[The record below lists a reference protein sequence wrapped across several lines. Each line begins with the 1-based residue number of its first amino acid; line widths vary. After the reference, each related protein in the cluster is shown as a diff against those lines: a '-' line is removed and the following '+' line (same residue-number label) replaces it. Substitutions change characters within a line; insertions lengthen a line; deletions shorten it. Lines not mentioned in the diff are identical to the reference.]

1 MYSYPFLP
9 DKHLWTLTD
18 SPESTV
24 KTMTISDDSHMYYL
38 VAMLY
43 PENVYNSIIE
53 QSHSYKIITKSVIER
68 YDGTETSINN
78 EHIHTDKIV
87 VKDNSFAGIFTLC
100 TYRGE
105 TRQQTVRYKEYK
117 GILFA
122 DGTAVCVNYDMF
134 EADPGAFRTKNYYS
148 LEKYWYFID
157 IIMFEFNRLV
167 VNPDTNSEEKRWTL
181 SA

>member
-38 VAMLY
+38 VAKQY
-43 PENVYNSIIE
+43 RENVYSSIIE
-53 QSHSYKIITKSVIER
+53 QSYSYKIITKSEIER
-68 YDGTETSINN
+68 YDGTETSLSN
-78 EHIHTDKIV
+78 EHISHDKIV

-122 DGTAVCVNYDMF
+122 DGTAVGVNYDMF
-134 EADPGAFRTKNYYS
+134 EADPGAFRTKSFYS
-148 LEKYWYFID
+148 LEKC
-157 IIMFEFNRLV
+157 
-167 VNPDTNSEEKRWTL
+167 
-181 SA
+181 

>member
-1 MYSYPFLP
+1 
-9 DKHLWTLTD
+9 
-18 SPESTV
+18 
-24 KTMTISDDSHMYYL
+24 MTISDDSHMYYL

-53 QSHSYKIITKSVIER
+53 QSHSYKIITKSVIEH
-68 YDGTETSINN
+68 YDGTETNKRN
-78 EHIHTDKIV
+78 KHIQPDKIV

-122 DGTAVCVNYDMF
+122 DGTAVGVNYDMF
-134 EADPGAFRTKNYYS
+134 EADPGAFRTKSYYS
-148 LEKYWYFID
+148 LEKY
-157 IIMFEFNRLV
+157 
-167 VNPDTNSEEKRWTL
+167 
-181 SA
+181 